1 MGFRSLN
8 PSFIASQFDVERPM
22 RRSLVIALT
31 LLAAPLAAQQAAQ
44 TVSPGM
50 TKAQV
55 VVALG
60 QPATART
67 VSDYTY
73 LFYTNSCGK
82 RCGMNDLVVLHGDS
96 VVDAIFRSPS
106 RHYSGTSSSPTPVPP
121 EVAARKKPAAAGQ
134 PMKTPASG
142 PAKSAKAPAKPAV
155 APAKSAAATAKPAAK
170 PTQMK
175 PGPPNDTRP
184 SIPVKP
190 PAVKPATT
198 TKPDTKTP

>member
-1 MGFRSLN
+1 
-8 PSFIASQFDVERPM
+8 M
-22 RRSLVIALT
+22 RRSLVFALT
-31 LLAAPLAAQQAAQ
+31 LLSAPLAAQQAAH
-44 TVSPGM
+44 TVAPGM

-55 VVALG
+55 VTALG

-73 LFYTNSCGK
+73 MFYTNSCGT

-96 VVDAIFRSPS
+96 VVDAIFRSPT
-106 RHYSGTSSSPTPVPP
+106 RHYSGTSSSPTQVPP
-121 EVAARKKPAAAGQ
+121 AMAARKKPDSAGA
-134 PMKTPASG
+134 PMKVPAKA
-142 PAKSAKAPAKPAV
+142 PPKAAAKSAVTPAPKP
-155 APAKSAAATAKPAAK
+155 S
-170 PTQMK
+170 QMK

-198 TKPDTKTP
+198 TKPATKSP